1 MSNLNRPAV
10 TEQVFRSLS
19 NDLQAAIDTGN
30 EPWARLIL
38 ANSLDATITKTHY
51 DELRQDFE
59 TAFGDL

>member
-10 TEQVFRSLS
+10 TEMVYKSLS
-19 NDLQAAIDTGN
+19 NELHSAIDTGN
-30 EPWARLIL
+30 EDWARLVMTH
-38 ANSLDATITKTHY
+38 SLDATINKTQY

>member
-1 MSNLNRPAV
+1 MSDLNRPAV
-10 TEQVFRSLS
+10 TEMVFRSLS

-30 EPWARLIL
+30 EDWARLVL
-38 ANSLDATITKTHY
+38 QHALDATITKVHY